1 MAKGKSTD
9 VTKTGPIGLKGIRG
23 TDLYNRL
30 EEDASS
36 NEAVASVLNT
46 LSRSRYFPGE
56 VGDIDR
62 YFEPTEETNPEW
74 KKLGKSTY
82 DSPIVFGNDPS
93 VIDEYRA
100 DRQSGFVQAFNG
112 IAKGVTTAATT
123 FIDGTAGL
131 IWGLGQGIYNAA
143 TDSKDGFFEGLFN
156 NDVSNSMR
164 ALNQYMEEVLPN
176 YRTKDE
182 IENPWALRNVSSV
195 NTIADDFLKNLGF
208 TVGAFYSGGAYLSA
222 LKGLGTLVRAGRMS
236 ETAARTIG
244 SIMNGLSEGRIE
256 AGNLYDEQ
264 IKTEMGNLQAAY
276 NEEMARIDAMPDT
289 LVPLEGGGFYSPKQ
303 QAKLELAE
311 RFKEAQVNVED
322 RASNAAVA
330 DMIGNTLYLG
340 ASEFWTFGKL
350 YGSKFAKRAELAN
363 RTKTTG
369 KKGLDLVAEDAA
381 RTEGAAGRIQR
392 NATGYEVMKRPTKKA
407 VLSGLGVGALEGA
420 EEMNQAF
427 MSSTFGNMYTPDS
440 PDAYYKALTEDE
452 YNIRSKDF
460 MTALKD
466 GFDESWGN
474 SNTYKEGAIGFL
486 TGILGMPTFGRAQ
499 NSSTETYLGKGKT
512 VGISGGIL
520 GKIAE
525 NRALNNQ
532 AEQEVSTL
540 NKFVRKV
547 KDTEDFF
554 TRMTAFQDAM
564 DGYSTEKNQFEYQ
577 NASDNDMFNGIDA
590 FARTGRLGDL
600 KELVTE
606 DFENLSDERLSD
618 IAHNTESDSN
628 EWRNEDGTYMSDTE
642 DGRQKMRQELAKR
655 RDSIL
660 ESINEYE
667 QSLADVRYIA
677 GNALDDDQTRELAWL
692 DWKGK
697 QFTKRFN
704 DVRQDVT
711 SFATRLVDTINAFKR
726 GRGRGML
733 DEDTEEGRNIATQIE
748 TFGTLL
754 DFIKEE
760 NITPLALGHFLNSNK
775 EVANL
780 LEDDIWE
787 TILED
792 LSGMDSK
799 TYKDNVS
806 RLKDLAKIGQAA
818 VQFNDRFKEFTSN
831 PSALIGNR
839 QKIEETTARTNEARN
854 NANTLSNVNAS
865 TIQQLAQGIQ
875 EGQVVPDEIRAI
887 LDNDGTPS
895 DVADGITQK
904 LDEAE
909 RIVNEVDRIERAL
922 QAAAADPNIDQ
933 QAVADAQAMLERAA
947 QVADNAEQ
955 LLDMSSEIYNNA
967 DAILSENEVA
977 AAMSAAQS
985 AEEGEAAL
993 QELAESRIAGAQTVL
1008 TNIERQ
1014 LRDADERAANL
1025 PTSEGA
1031 RSGEQPGEQQST
1043 GHDSVTTTPPVNRG
1057 QQQQESEQQQPQ
1069 PTAYEQEA
1077 AAALEES
1084 GILIQPSDRPK
1095 VIKDLAHLFFTID
1108 SLVRG
1113 NQDVRV
1119 IASTLKALPQYQDLA
1134 HIIGLDNLN
1143 RILNDKV
1150 RKSRIAV
1157 GLEQVSQQGGNRD
1170 SQTPVDPDR
1179 LITPEVSDTRVEN
1192 QIAQEASRP
1201 LTSIPSGPI
1210 NYWKTTLPRLSPY
1223 ASRGDRRTF
1232 IDWAKSSNRF
1242 TPQQI
1247 KRMEAIYDFLVSRGS
1262 FDNVDGGAVSTKVG
1276 SRNKPKIKFVSFQS
1290 VNREAEETV
1299 VFMMDDQGRIL
1310 GDLGSLNDA
1319 STDRQVGLVNF
1330 LKNAHQEYQQKIDA
1344 GATDDMVELSG
1355 ETTVL
1360 QNMIGK
1366 VPYTATTDRRT
1377 LNIIWGDKPFTL
1389 AVARTS
1395 GANSQMIASSRT
1407 LSSGQSELEASI
1419 MSPLNAVAGQ
1429 PYVLVETSDPNSGR
1443 HFVPVPFNMPPLN
1456 TQTAESSLGK
1466 VVRSIFDAI
1475 PKGDWKAI
1483 KMPLMEF
1490 LAIQNA
1496 SVKYSND
1503 GATVQYISVQKQ
1515 DGTWVKLYDGAANW
1529 EGAADK
1535 AFRTLLGANIPFQIN
1550 RKYINGTFMG
1560 VSYNRMIG
1568 ELAETNLPVEGT
1580 HTVGDWFTVN
1590 PVGQQGSYIQTTGL
1604 NPNRNNGQARVV
1616 GQEIMYKGVSYTV
1629 VPNTWEVFDK
1639 DGNRVTGDT
1648 THIVARVQCAYNGY
1662 DITKPGPYQT
1672 SVGLYNPVEDKFV
1685 QEPSTKNISDIQN
1698 QKSELQQKAA
1708 RGILTSVDLDD
1719 LLLEAVRNNNR
1730 EAATALEDILVPII
1744 MDGKYNRGR
1753 YTRDDRTR
1761 FSQIRGK
1768 YIHILQ
1774 NREPSF
1780 KVGDEIT
1787 GVNYDAEGRE
1797 VGNWTTKV
1805 TKVFDNGAIET
1816 EGGVQYSAAAVK
1828 KFFGIGKPF
1837 TQGAHSLIVHNSR
1850 LGDNI
1855 PLYNSGEQPAET
1867 VGQTQQSQ
1875 VSNNDILEQM
1885 KEVLIQ
1891 ETIKLYNELETPLSA
1906 ESIANMRSMSYTDNA
1921 NSGYG
1926 REALKDPDIRAK
1938 VNAVKTSNT
1947 TQQEQ
1952 DRQQQSQDSNQTD
1965 LLDKVQDSLDTDE
1978 KKAIWDLLN
1987 DTQKQQVADMS
1998 SKKRDQFFDEVEE
2011 EIFDDG
2017 EFNGDVNEYLP
2028 GGSRYSRVDERPK
2041 SRVWNE
2047 KKEKKWLKKALPQ
2060 LSTGDR
2066 LKIHK
2071 GLIKISNSKNPE
2083 LAYGMFRRGIITISN
2098 FAASG
2103 TLYHE
2108 AFHSVMWTLL
2118 SENEREDLFDNAQEV
2133 YGLSSALALEESMAE
2148 DFRRYVQSEERPLI
2162 GKLVRAF
2169 RWLKHIWQ
2177 NLRGKEPMLDKVFY
2191 SINRGKY
2198 ANRKPQDS
2206 ISTRFDINSRERES
2220 IKQQAVANGTFMLA
2234 PNGKPTNLTEDQWI
2248 TVRTKNFKDWFGDWE
2263 NDLANASK
2271 VIDENGEP
2279 LVVYHYTNNPK
2290 FNTFDFSRVGENWK
2304 ESNGYGRPAMFFL
2317 SYLQEEGVRDWGENV
2332 MPVFLNIRNPE
2343 ESSIISIDRL
2353 PVINENTDGV
2363 IPPAGAGE
2371 IRYNEDLR
2379 NLRRKYDR
2387 DQSYSGDVRSKARR
2401 EAFSNSLAYIG
2412 KEPLRGEFAVFSPS
2426 QVKSATDNIG
2436 TFDSNNPDIR
2446 YRYADDVL
2454 ALQAE
2459 KEFLEK
2465 QIDSINEKYNK
2476 AIAEID
2482 KRFKDVWFSDGLRR
2496 ISASSFSS
2504 EYSTQQAINRDF
2516 ADIAHILSV
2525 SPEDKGHYAIV
2536 FSKKEANIRKYNEIK
2551 ELRQE
2556 VDKINN
2562 QLKQLQSNA
2571 EESISQAALEDQV
2584 AYQDKI
2590 EQYYSDKLELGNLTP
2605 EQLQYLEQ
2613 RGITTEE
2620 YNRMSQ
2626 TEREILFRCMV

>member
-1 MAKGKSTD
+1 MAKKKSITE
-9 VTKTGPIGLKGIRG
+9 TGPVGLKGIRNS
-23 TDLYNRL
+23 DLYNKISAGAAAGDENMQIMLRGL
-30 EEDASS
+30 TAGPARPYYNGQDNLAYITPQVDTSPEAS
-36 NEAVASVLNT
+36 
-46 LSRSRYFPGE
+46 
-56 VGDIDR
+56 
-62 YFEPTEETNPEW
+62 EW
-74 KKLGKSTY
+74 KTLGESSY
-82 DSPIVFGNDPS
+82 DPQFMFGSDPS
-93 VIDEYRA
+93 FIAENRA
-100 DRQSGFVQAFNG
+100 QEQSGFVQAFNG

-143 TDSKDGFFEGLFN
+143 TGSKDGLLEGFFN
-156 NDVSNSMR
+156 NDISNSMR

-208 TVGAFYSGGAYLSA
+208 TVGAFYSGGAYLGA
-222 LKGLGTLVRAGRMS
+222 LKGLGTLVRACKMS

-276 NEEMARIDAMPDT
+276 NEEMAKIDAMPDT
-289 LVPLEGGGFYSPKQ
+289 LMPLEGGGFYSPKQ

-311 RFKEAQVNVED
+311 RFKEAQADIED

-369 KKGLDLVAEDAA
+369 KKGLDLLAEDAA
-381 RTEGAAGRIQR
+381 RAKGAAGRIQR
-392 NATGYEVMKRPTKKA
+392 NATGYEAMKRPTKKA

-420 EEMNQAF
+420 EEMNQSL

-460 MTALKD
+460 MTALKN
-466 GFDESWGN
+466 GFAESWGN
-474 SNTYKEGAIGFL
+474 SDTYKEGAIGFL

-499 NSSTETYLGKGKT
+499 NSSNETYLGKGKT

-540 NKFVRKV
+540 NKFRRKV

-642 DGRQKMRQELAKR
+642 DGRQKMRQELSKR

-660 ESINEYE
+660 ESIDEYE

-733 DEDTEEGRNIATQIE
+733 DENTEEGRNIATQIE

-754 DFIKEE
+754 NFLREE

-775 EVANL
+775 EVADL

-799 TYKDNVS
+799 TYKDNVT

-909 RIVNEVDRIERAL
+909 RIVNEVSRIEKAL

-933 QAVADAQAMLERAA
+933 QAVTDAQAMLEKAA
-947 QVADNAEQ
+947 QVVENAEQ
-955 LLDMSSEIYNNA
+955 LLDMSSETYNNA
-967 DAILSENEVA
+967 DTILSEDEVA

-985 AEEGEAAL
+985 AEEAESAL

-1014 LRDADERAANL
+1014 LRDADERAAGL

-1031 RSGEQPGEQQST
+1031 RSEEQPREQQST

-1057 QQQQESEQQQPQ
+1057 QQQEPEQQAQ

-1084 GILIQPSDRPK
+1084 GIPIQPSDRPK
-1095 VIKDLAHLFFTID
+1095 AIKDLANLFFTID
-1108 SLVRG
+1108 NLVRG
-1113 NQDVRV
+1113 NQDVRI
-1119 IASTLKALPQYQDLA
+1119 IASALKALPQYQDLA

-1143 RILNDKV
+1143 EILNNKV
-1150 RKSRIAV
+1150 RKSRIAAGQEKV
-1157 GLEQVSQQGGNRD
+1157 PQQRSNENR
-1170 SQTPVDPDR
+1170 QAPVDPDR

-1201 LTSIPSGPI
+1201 LASIPSGPI

-1232 IDWAKSSNRF
+1232 IDWAKASNRF

-1247 KRMEAIYDFLVSRGS
+1247 KRMEAIYNFLVSRS
-1262 FDNVDGGAVSTKVG
+1262 AFDNVDNGAVSTKVG
-1276 SRNKPKIKFVSFQS
+1276 SRNKPKVKFVSFQS
-1290 VNREAEETV
+1290 VNREAGETV
-1299 VFMMDDQGRIL
+1299 IFMIDEQGRIL

-1330 LKNAHQEYQQKIDA
+1330 LRNANQEYQQKIDA
-1344 GATDDMVELSG
+1344 GATDDMIELSG

-1377 LNIIWGDKPFTL
+1377 LNTIWEDKPFTL

-1456 TQTAESSLGK
+1456 AQTAESSLGK
-1466 VVRSIFDAI
+1466 VIRSIFDAI

-1515 DGTWVKLYDGAANW
+1515 DGTWVKLYDGDANW

-1568 ELAETNLPVEGT
+1568 ELAETNLPIGGT

-1590 PVGQQGSYIQTTGL
+1590 PIGQQGSYIQTTGL

-1639 DGNRVTGDT
+1639 DGNKITGDT

-1662 DITKPGPYQT
+1662 DVTKPGPYQT
-1672 SVGLYNPVEDKFV
+1672 SVGLYNPVDDRFV
-1685 QEPSTKNISDIQN
+1685 Q
-1698 QKSELQQKAA
+1698 QKSNQA
-1708 RGILTSVDLDD
+1708 
-1719 LLLEAVRNNNR
+1719 
-1730 EAATALEDILVPII
+1730 
-1744 MDGKYNRGR
+1744 
-1753 YTRDDRTR
+1753 
-1761 FSQIRGK
+1761 
-1768 YIHILQ
+1768 
-1774 NREPSF
+1774 
-1780 KVGDEIT
+1780 
-1787 GVNYDAEGRE
+1787 
-1797 VGNWTTKV
+1797 
-1805 TKVFDNGAIET
+1805 
-1816 EGGVQYSAAAVK
+1816 
-1828 KFFGIGKPF
+1828 
-1837 TQGAHSLIVHNSR
+1837 
-1850 LGDNI
+1850 
-1855 PLYNSGEQPAET
+1855 
-1867 VGQTQQSQ
+1867 QQSQ
-1875 VSNNDILEQM
+1875 VSN
-1885 KEVLIQ
+1885 V
-1891 ETIKLYNELETPLSA
+1891 
-1906 ESIANMRSMSYTDNA
+1906 
-1921 NSGYG
+1921 
-1926 REALKDPDIRAK
+1926 
-1938 VNAVKTSNT
+1938 VKTSNT

-1952 DRQQQSQDSNQTD
+1952 DEQQHSQDSNQTN
-1965 LLDKVQDSLDTDE
+1965 LLNRVQDSLDTDE

-1987 DTQKQQVADMS
+1987 DDQKQQVANMS

-2028 GGSRYSRVDERPK
+2028 GGSRYSKVDERPK

-2047 KKEKKWLKKALPQ
+2047 EKERKWLKKALPQ
-2060 LSTGDR
+2060 LSTSDR
-2066 LKIHK
+2066 LKIHR
-2071 GLIKISNSKNPE
+2071 GLIEISNSKNPG

-2118 SENEREDLFDNAQEV
+2118 SENEREDLFDSAQEV

-2162 GKLVRAF
+2162 GKLMKAF

-2177 NLRGKEPMLDKVFY
+2177 NLRGKEPVLDKVFY

-2206 ISTRFDINSRERES
+2206 IVTRFDINSRERES
-2220 IKQQAVANGTFMLA
+2220 IKQQAIAN
-2234 PNGKPTNLTEDQWI
+2234 
-2248 TVRTKNFKDWFGDWE
+2248 V
-2263 NDLANASK
+2263 
-2271 VIDENGEP
+2271 
-2279 LVVYHYTNNPK
+2279 
-2290 FNTFDFSRVGENWK
+2290 
-2304 ESNGYGRPAMFFL
+2304 
-2317 SYLQEEGVRDWGENV
+2317 
-2332 MPVFLNIRNPE
+2332 
-2343 ESSIISIDRL
+2343 
-2353 PVINENTDGV
+2353 
-2363 IPPAGAGE
+2363 
-2371 IRYNEDLR
+2371 
-2379 NLRRKYDR
+2379 
-2387 DQSYSGDVRSKARR
+2387 
-2401 EAFSNSLAYIG
+2401 
-2412 KEPLRGEFAVFSPS
+2412 
-2426 QVKSATDNIG
+2426 G
-2436 TFDSNNPDIR
+2436 TFDSDNPDIR

-2465 QIDSINEKYNK
+2465 QIDNINEKYNK

-2482 KRFKDVWFSDGLRR
+2482 KRFKNVWFSDGLRR
-2496 ISASSFSS
+2496 ISASSFTS
-2504 EYSTQQAINRDF
+2504 EYSTQQAIDRDF
-2516 ADIAHILSV
+2516 TDIAHILSV
-2525 SPEDKGHYAIV
+2525 SPEDRGHYAIV
-2536 FSKKEANIRKYNEIK
+2536 FSKKEANIKKYNEIK

-2556 VDKINN
+2556 IDKINK
-2562 QLKQLQSNA
+2562 QLKQIQSNA
-2571 EESISQAALEDQV
+2571 EEAISQDALEDQG

-2626 TEREILFRCMV
+2626 TEREILFKCMV

>member
-1 MAKGKSTD
+1 MAKKKSITE
-9 VTKTGPIGLKGIRG
+9 TGPVGLKGIRN
-23 TDLYNRL
+23 TDLYNKIAAGA
-30 EEDASS
+30 EAGDADMQAVLHSLS
-36 NEAVASVLNT
+36 TGPARPYYNGQDNLTYVTPQVDTSPEAN
-46 LSRSRYFPGE
+46 
-56 VGDIDR
+56 
-62 YFEPTEETNPEW
+62 EW
-74 KKLGKSTY
+74 KRLGESSY
-82 DSPIVFGNDPS
+82 DSQFMFGSDPS
-93 VIDEYRA
+93 FIDENRA
-100 DRQSGFVQAFNG
+100 QEQSGFVQAFNG

-182 IENPWALRNVSSV
+182 IENPWALRNVFSV

-208 TVGAFYSGGAYLSA
+208 TVGAFYSGGAYLGA

-264 IKTEMGNLQAAY
+264 IKTEMGNLQSAY
-276 NEEMARIDAMPDT
+276 NEEMAKIDAMPDT

-311 RFKEAQVNVED
+311 RFKEAQADIED

-369 KKGLDLVAEDAA
+369 KKGLDLLAEDAA

-392 NATGYEVMKRPTKKA
+392 NATGYEVMRRPTKKA
-407 VLSGLGVGALEGA
+407 VLSGLGVGALEGT

-427 MSSTFGNMYTPDS
+427 MSSAFGNMYTPDS

-460 MTALKD
+460 MTALKN
-466 GFDESWGN
+466 GFAESWGN
-474 SNTYKEGAIGFL
+474 SDTYKEGAIGFL

-499 NSSTETYLGKGKT
+499 NSSNETYLGKGKT
-512 VGISGGIL
+512 VGISGGIF

-600 KELVTE
+600 KELITE

-642 DGRQKMRQELAKR
+642 DGRQKMRQELSKR

-733 DEDTEEGRNIATQIE
+733 DENTEEGRNIATQIE

-754 DFIKEE
+754 NFIKEE

-775 EVANL
+775 EVADL

-799 TYKDNVS
+799 TYKDNVA

-818 VQFNDRFKEFTSN
+818 VQFNGRFKEFTSN

-887 LDNDGTPS
+887 LDNDSTPS
-895 DVADGITQK
+895 DVAEDITQK

-909 RIVNEVDRIERAL
+909 RIVNEVNRIERAL

-947 QVADNAEQ
+947 QVAENAEQ
-955 LLDMSSEIYNNA
+955 LLDMSSETYNNA
-967 DAILSENEVA
+967 DTILSEDEVA

-1031 RSGEQPGEQQST
+1031 RSEEQSREQQSA

-1057 QQQQESEQQQPQ
+1057 QQQQEPEQQAQ

-1084 GILIQPSDRPK
+1084 GIPIQPSDRQK
-1095 VIKDLAHLFFTID
+1095 VVKDLANLFFTID
-1108 SLVRG
+1108 NLVRG

-1119 IASTLKALPQYQDLA
+1119 IASALKALPQYQDLA

-1143 RILNDKV
+1143 RILNNKV
-1150 RKSRIAV
+1150 RKSRIAA
-1157 GLEQVSQQGGNRD
+1157 GQEQVPQQGGNEDR
-1170 SQTPVDPDR
+1170 QTPIDPDR

-1232 IDWAKSSNRF
+1232 IEWAKSSNRF
-1242 TPQQI
+1242 TPQQL
-1247 KRMEAIYDFLVSRGS
+1247 KRMEAIYSFLVSRGA
-1262 FDNVDGGAVSTKVG
+1262 FDNVDNGVVSTKVG
-1276 SRNKPKIKFVSFQS
+1276 NRNKPKVKFVSFQS
-1290 VNREAEETV
+1290 VNREAGETV
-1299 VFMMDDQGRIL
+1299 IFMMDEQGRIL

-1330 LKNAHQEYQQKIDA
+1330 LKSANQEYQQKIDA

-1377 LNIIWGDKPFTL
+1377 LNTIWGDKPFTL

-1419 MSPLNAVAGQ
+1419 MSPLDAVAGQ

-1443 HFVPVPFNMPPLN
+1443 HFVPVPFNMPTLN
-1456 TQTAESSLGK
+1456 AQTAESSLGK
-1466 VVRSIFDAI
+1466 VIRSIFDAI

-1535 AFRTLLGANIPFQIN
+1535 AFRTLLSANIPFQIN

-1568 ELAETNLPVEGT
+1568 ELAETNLPVGGT

-1639 DGNRVTGDT
+1639 DGNKVTGDT

-1685 QEPSTKNISDIQN
+1685 QQEPSTENISDIQN
-1698 QKSELQQKAA
+1698 QKSNQ
-1708 RGILTSVDLDD
+1708 V
-1719 LLLEAVRNNNR
+1719 
-1730 EAATALEDILVPII
+1730 
-1744 MDGKYNRGR
+1744 
-1753 YTRDDRTR
+1753 
-1761 FSQIRGK
+1761 
-1768 YIHILQ
+1768 
-1774 NREPSF
+1774 
-1780 KVGDEIT
+1780 
-1787 GVNYDAEGRE
+1787 
-1797 VGNWTTKV
+1797 
-1805 TKVFDNGAIET
+1805 
-1816 EGGVQYSAAAVK
+1816 
-1828 KFFGIGKPF
+1828 
-1837 TQGAHSLIVHNSR
+1837 
-1850 LGDNI
+1850 
-1855 PLYNSGEQPAET
+1855 
-1867 VGQTQQSQ
+1867 QQSQ
-1875 VSNNDILEQM
+1875 TPTSQNHLLDDFIQRNGQGSIIFYPKGSQVNSVNFRDHISAYRTALNLIKWFKSADTEETLHDLLTSNNSLTVNDLTWIYKFFNLYKQG
-1885 KEVLIQ
+1885 
-1891 ETIKLYNELETPLSA
+1891 KLTDYDVSKLVIP
-1906 ESIANMRSMSYTDNA
+1906 ESY
-1921 NSGYG
+1921 
-1926 REALKDPDIRAK
+1926 REDRLDIRFGLNPQN
-1938 VNAVKTSNT
+1938 V
-1947 TQQEQ
+1947 QQEQ
-1952 DRQQQSQDSNQTD
+1952 GRQQQSQDSNQTD

-1987 DTQKQQVADMS
+1987 DNQKQQVADMS

-2011 EIFDDG
+2011 EIFDGG

-2028 GGSRYSRVDERPK
+2028 GGSRYSKVDERPK

-2047 KKEKKWLKKALPQ
+2047 KKERKWLEKALPQ
-2060 LSTGDR
+2060 LSTSDR
-2066 LKIHK
+2066 LKVHR
-2071 GLIKISNSKNPE
+2071 GLIKISNSKNPG
-2083 LAYGMFRRGIITISN
+2083 LAYGMFRRSIITISN

-2118 SENEREDLFDNAQEV
+2118 SENEREDLFDNAQEI

-2220 IKQQAVANGTFMLA
+2220 IKQQAIANGTFMLA

-2248 TVRTKNFKDWFGDWE
+2248 TVRTKAFKEWFGDWE
-2263 NDLANASK
+2263 NAPENASK

-2279 LVVYHYTNNPK
+2279 LVVYHGSRD
-2290 FNTFDFSRVGENWK
+2290 NTFTIFD
-2304 ESNGYGRPAMFFL
+2304 SNKNDEGQKGFFFTNSKIMASSYGKNPRGF
-2317 SYLQEEGVRDWGENV
+2317 
-2332 MPVFLNIRNPE
+2332 FLNIKDPYVVEGKGSNWNNLNIPVTRLAKNKLDAIRLFRNQLQLGLKKGTV
-2343 ESSIISIDRL
+2343 DQ
-2353 PVINENTDGV
+2353 NTYDFWNT
-2363 IPPAGAGE
+2363 
-2371 IRYNEDLR
+2371 RYFQYLDE
-2379 NLRRKYDR
+2379 Y
-2387 DQSYSGDVRSKARR
+2387 
-2401 EAFSNSLAYIG
+2401 NSLGNSVMDRIKKYILQRRLNSFNAEG
-2412 KEPLRGEFAVFSPS
+2412 GFIKSTRYTENILEYDVDTVDIIFKDIADYGPIFNLEAAQATIEGVPNNVYVVTTSN
-2426 QVKSATDNIG
+2426 QIKSATDNIG
-2436 TFDSNNPDIR
+2436 TFDSGNPDIR
-2446 YRYADDVL
+2446 YRYADDIL

-2465 QIDSINEKYNK
+2465 QIDSINEKYSK

-2556 VDKINN
+2556 VDKINK